1 MAEKQVL
8 TRAAILAA
16 VDIQTEE
23 VYVPE
28 WGGTVWVRGLT
39 GAERDE
45 FEKGILIER
54 KRGFSVELANFRAK
68 LAAMSM
74 VDAQGQRLFSEADVA
89 ALGKKSAAA
98 LGRVYDAAAR
108 LAGLSAEDVEEL
120 TKN

>member
-1 MAEKQVL
+1 
-8 TRAAILAA
+8 
-16 VDIQTEE
+16 
-23 VYVPE
+23 
-28 WGGTVWVRGLT
+28 
-39 GAERDE
+39 
-45 FEKGILIER
+45 
-54 KRGFSVELANFRAK
+54 
-68 LAAMSM
+68 MSM